1 MRLVLI
7 ALILNFGT
15 AVGAE
20 EIRGSEAEQ
29 ILLIVKIL
37 YAANSSEGGQ
47 IHNFTIAYR
56 KKICLRKTKISLD
69 QYASQRDKWNFC
81 IPYPK

>member
-7 ALILNFGT
+7 ALILNFST

-29 ILLIVKIL
+29 IEL
-37 YAANSSEGGQ
+37 
-47 IHNFTIAYR
+47 
-56 KKICLRKTKISLD
+56 C
-69 QYASQRDKWNFC
+69 
-81 IPYPK
+81 PKVGDGMIRRRFEVA

>member
-29 ILLIVKIL
+29 ILLNGKIL
-37 YAANSSEGGQ
+37 YAASNEGGVR
-47 IHNFTIAYR
+47 HNFTIAYR
-56 KKICLRKTKISLD
+56 KKIYLCRTSILD
-69 QYASQRDKWNFC
+69 DKYASYRIAGNFC
-81 IPYPK
+81 TPYPK

>member
-7 ALILNFGT
+7 ALILNFST

-29 ILLIVKIL
+29 ILLNGKIL
-37 YAANSSEGGQ
+37 YAGHSSESGHS
-47 IHNFTIAYR
+47 HNFTIAYR
-56 KKICLRKTKISLD
+56 KKIYLCKTWIGSD
-69 QYASQRDKWNFC
+69 AYASQRDKWNFC
-81 IPYPK
+81 VPYPK